1 MAEFKAN
8 TTGPSILSDL
18 MGLYHMTILN
28 EHFESNEQFERRR
41 KYHKS
46 KRYSVLSVLKRI
58 DNPIASFKF
67 SFICDC
73 DQSNSSGS
81 KYGCDVCDQT
91 GVVSYYCNSEP
102 NEQCILGFEN
112 RNIKN

>member
-1 MAEFKAN
+1 M
-8 TTGPSILSDL
+8 
-18 MGLYHMTILN
+18 MLN
-28 EHFESNEQFERRR
+28 RKRRSFINKDCESNEQFEKRRE
-41 KYHKS
+41 YHKS

-91 GVVSYYCNSEP
+91 GVVSYYFNSEP
-102 NEQCILGFEN
+102 NKPNVIGIYDRMINE
-112 RNIKN
+112 